1 MTDASTSGPSR
12 TSLRDDLGTWLRAL
26 RLQFYP
32 MSWVAYTIGAL
43 AAVGAAAFASA
54 AYWVGFGFMFF
65 LEVAVVLSNEY
76 VDYETDRRNAHA
88 GQYTG
93 GSRVLVED
101 ALSFRELRAGTVVAL
116 AVSGA
121 FGAGVLWVGAGPVSV
136 MAALMV
142 VLAVL
147 AAGYTV
153 PPLKLSYRTL
163 GELDVAVTDSVGVL
177 LCGYVFL
184 GGRWTDPA
192 PWLLSVPFLLA
203 VLPSITLAGVPDC
216 AADRAA
222 GKRTV
227 AVRVGVRGAAL
238 VAAVTTV
245 LAALTGVLWWLHD
258 VVPGAYG
265 PLVLGSVLHALVVL
279 WLLYD
284 RLAGATGARRI
295 DDLMVASLSYLVWF
309 GVVPLVGLL

>member
-1 MTDASTSGPSR
+1 MADTSTR
-12 TSLRDDLGTWLRAL
+12 TRAARLRDDLATWLRAL

-32 MSWVAYTIGAL
+32 MSWVAYTVGAL
-43 AAVGAAAFASA
+43 AAVGAAAFTSA

-76 VDYETDRRNAHA
+76 VDYETDRQNAYA

-101 ALSFRELRAGTVVAL
+101 ALSFRELRAGTAVAL
-116 AVSGA
+116 VVSGA
-121 FGAGVLWVGAGPVSV
+121 FGLGVLRVGAGPVAV
-136 MAALMV
+136 MAAWMA

-147 AAGYTV
+147 AVGYTV

-163 GELDVAVTDSVGVL
+163 GELDVAVTDSVGVT
-177 LCGYVFL
+177 LCGFVFL

-192 PWLLSVPFLLA
+192 PWLLSVPFALA
-203 VLPSITLAGVPDC
+203 VLPSITLAGVPDY

-222 GKRTV
+222 GKRTI
-227 AVRVGVRGAAL
+227 AVRFGVRGAAL
-238 VAAVTTV
+238 FAAATTV
-245 LAALTGVLWWLHD
+245 LAATTGVLWWALD

-265 PLVLGSVLHALVVL
+265 PLTVGAVVHAVVVL

-284 RLAGATGARRI
+284 RLGDQTGARQI